1 MSNKWRNAQKR
12 NSKSSI
18 TYAETGVDIQRA
30 TLAKSHIKKLARKT
44 FTPGVLSDIGL
55 FGALFRPDF
64 SKLKIP
70 ILVSSVDGVGTKLK
84 IAFMTGIHNTV
95 GIDLVSHCVND
106 IVVQGAL
113 PMFFM
118 DYIAAGRLDTD
129 IIADVVKGLSTACE
143 ESQCA
148 LLGGETAEMPDFY
161 SDGEY
166 DLAGFIVGL
175 ADEHKLLGSNNV
187 KEGDFLIGLPSSGLH
202 TNGFSLVRKLFFEMG
217 KFKPDKHIEELGR
230 SLGEELLEPHRN
242 YLPVLR
248 ELMQTD
254 NLRAIAHITGGGIPG
269 NLDRVLPPKLDAIV
283 EEGSWEVLPIFKVIQ
298 SLGQIAQL
306 EMYKT
311 FNMGLG
317 IILIVSPQRVD
328 LVQEYLQSKDETY
341 YLIGEVGQGNQK
353 VSFK

>member
-1 MSNKWRNAQKR
+1 MSNKWRDAQKR
-12 NSKSSI
+12 ISKSSI

-55 FGALFRPDF
+55 FGGLFRPDF

-70 ILVSSVDGVGTKLK
+70 VLVSSVDGVGTKLK

-118 DYIAAGRLDTD
+118 DYIAAGRLNTD
-129 IIADVVKGLSTACE
+129 IIANVVKGLSTACE

-166 DLAGFIVGL
+166 DLAGFIVGI
-175 ADEHKLLGSNNV
+175 ADQHKLLGSNNV

-202 TNGFSLVRKLFFEMG
+202 TNGFSLVRKLFFEMR

-254 NLRAIAHITGGGIPG
+254 NLHAIAHITGGGIPG

-298 SLGQIAQL
+298 SWGQIAQL

-328 LVQEYLQSKDETY
+328 RVQEYLQSKDETY
-341 YLIGEVGQGNQK
+341 YLIGEVCQGNQK